1 MSINLCFGKLSEN
14 LINYNINDII
24 NDYKPD
30 MNLINYYSKINKL
43 KLYLINSVEKK
54 FDSIYIDTKELNEP
68 TNINLEKY
76 DYFVLKYFDGA

>member
-43 KLYLINSVEKK
+43 KLYLRNSVEKK